1 MAKNSPKTKLAGL
14 KRAASAWLPVLAYMA
29 IIFVLSAQPKLPE
42 ISAPVLSWDK
52 AQHLIAYLGLALVA
66 FRAANLMPILA
77 KPGSYIQSFI
87 LAASYGGLDE
97 FHQKFVTGRS
107 AEVRDWLAD
116 ALGAALALV
125 VIAVISKRSAN
136 GGR

>member
-1 MAKNSPKTKLAGL
+1 M

-42 ISAPVLSWDK
+42 IPAPVLSWDK
-52 AQHLIAYLGLALVA
+52 TQHFIIYLGLALVA
-66 FRAANLMPILA
+66 FRAVNLMPIA
-77 KPGSYIQSFI
+77 ARPGSYVQSFI
-87 LAASYGGLDE
+87 LVALYGGLDE
-97 FHQKFVTGRS
+97 FHQRFAVGRS